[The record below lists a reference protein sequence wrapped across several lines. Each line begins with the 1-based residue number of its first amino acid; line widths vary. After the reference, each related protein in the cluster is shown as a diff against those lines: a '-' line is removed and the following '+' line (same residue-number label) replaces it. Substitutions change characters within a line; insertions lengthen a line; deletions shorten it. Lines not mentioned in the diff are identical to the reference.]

1 MYKTGYWLIVVG
13 FWLAL
18 AGVFLCDP
26 VGDHPEHLNLFS
38 FALHGLEIHLFQ
50 TSEAP
55 QRYLVTILARD
66 WLAGCIFIMLVG
78 AVLLAVGRRRRRQI
92 V

>member
-1 MYKTGYWLIVVG
+1 MYKTGYWLIVAG

-26 VGDHPEHLNLFS
+26 VGSRPEHINLFS
-38 FALHGLEIHLFQ
+38 FALRGLEIHLFQ

-55 QRYLVTILARD
+55 QRYLVTVLARD
-66 WLAGCIFIMLVG
+66 WLIGCIAIMLVG
-78 AVLLAVGRRRRRQI
+78 AVLLAVGRRRRRQFL
-92 V
+92 